1 MGQNQHAMKTLS
13 LSLIASSLV
22 LAVLGLD
29 AQKTNNVSDWAEQAI
44 STDSSVAQK
53 AQEHLRAAGPPGL
66 QLLEQSFAREIS
78 AHRKGAVSDARW
90 KRIAAALD
98 RVGGQYDNYA
108 SGLYWYTDLEKA
120 KAAARASGKPILSLR
135 LLGHLDEDLS
145 CANSRFFRTTLY
157 PSKDIN
163 ALLKDRFILHW
174 ESVRPA
180 PKVTIDFG
188 DGRKLVRTIT
198 GNSIHYVLDADGN
211 VADVLP
217 GLYSAQVFAAEL
229 RRASDAVEQA
239 KASGSHDYQQHLKS
253 TEARLLQAWAR
264 DLQAIQVSL
273 PATFTAEI
281 LEQLMDDQKWQRMAQ
296 LHYKEVAFDANVRAV
311 AVRKFPDAVKAA
323 PVAVAKSALESPM
336 LTAMR
341 NLQTTVALDT
351 VRDNY
356 MIRTKILDFLTN
368 AFGRNLNLAQLNG
381 WVYERIFLTPEQDP
395 WLGLGPA
402 DVFSAIDK
410 NGEGQ

>member
-1 MGQNQHAMKTLS
+1 MKTLS
-13 LSLIASSLV
+13 LSLIACSSLI
-22 LAVLGLD
+22 AVLGLF
-29 AQKTNNVSDWAEQAI
+29 AQKNADSTDWAEQAI

-53 AQEHLRAAGPPGL
+53 AQEHLRAAGPQGL
-66 QLLEQSFAREIS
+66 QLLERSFAREIS

-90 KRIAAALD
+90 GRIATALD

-120 KAAARASGKPILSLR
+120 QAAARASGKPILSLR

-211 VADVLP
+211 IVDVLP
-217 GLYSAQVFAAEL
+217 GLYSAAVFAGEL
-229 RRASDAVEQA
+229 RRSADAVEQA

-253 TEARLLQAWAR
+253 TEARLLQAWAS
-264 DLQAIQVSL
+264 DLQRIQVSL
-273 PATFTAEI
+273 PATFTAET
-281 LEQLMDDQKWQRMAQ
+281 LEQLMDSQKWQQMAQ
-296 LHYKEVAFDANVRAV
+296 LHFAEGTFDPNVRAV
-311 AVRKFPDAVKAA
+311 AARKFPDAVKAA
-323 PVAVAKSALESPM
+323 PVAASKSEVESPM
-336 LTAMR
+336 LRAMR
-341 NLQTTVALDT
+341 NLRSTVALDT

-356 MIRTKILDFLTN
+356 MLRSKILDFMTN
-368 AFGRNLNLAQLNG
+368 SFGRNLNLAQLND
-381 WVYERIFLTPEQDP
+381 WVYASIFLTPGEDP
-395 WLGLGPA
+395 WLGLAPA

>member
-1 MGQNQHAMKTLS
+1 MKTLS
-13 LSLIASSLV
+13 VSLIASSLV

-29 AQKTNNVSDWAEQAI
+29 AQKNNNVSDWAEQAI

-53 AQEHLRAAGPPGL
+53 AQEHLRAAGPQGL
-66 QLLEQSFAREIS
+66 QLLEQSFASEIS
-78 AHRKGAVSDARW
+78 AHRKGAVADARW
-90 KRIAAALD
+90 NRIATALD

-120 KAAARASGKPILSLR
+120 KAAARASGRPILSLR

-188 DGRKLVRTIT
+188 DGRRLVRTIT

-211 VADVLP
+211 IVDVLP
-217 GLYSAQVFAAEL
+217 GLYSPQVFAAEL
-229 RRASDAVEQA
+229 RSSADAVEQA
-239 KASGSHDYQQHLKS
+239 KASGTHDYQQHLKS

-273 PATFTAEI
+273 PATFTAET

-296 LHYKEVAFDANVRAV
+296 LHYTEVAFDANVRAL

-323 PVAVAKSALESPM
+323 RVAVAKSALESPM

-356 MIRTKILDFLTN
+356 MMRTKILDFLTN
-368 AFGRNLNLAQLNG
+368 FGRNLNLAQLNA
-381 WVYERIFLTPEQDP
+381 WVYDRIFLTPEQDP
-395 WLGLGPA
+395 WLGLAPA